1 MENGRKEELGYI
13 DLEGKGTMKT
23 QNEEQT
29 QIMLLYGEKKAGL
42 HHDA

>member
-23 QNEEQT
+23 QNEEET
-29 QIMLLYGEKKAGL
+29 NYVVIWREKGWATS
-42 HHDA
+42 